1 MKRLYS
7 SLLVLALLFTC
18 VLPAVSAQAVWQCPF
33 NDVPQNAWYR
43 ENLEHLEPYELFNG
57 TSENT
62 FSPKGQV
69 NHAMLVT
76 LLWRYAGCPEPR
88 GGEIQLEYVN
98 PNGYYYKAAMW
109 ALENR
114 IIPRRPVMGSTLEDD
129 ELSENESGNGLRC
142 IFIPN
147 MRQTREDVL
156 VAVYNTARFLEADM
170 SPSSDLKEFAD
181 RDQIEVGYEKFYQW
195 AVAVDILRGEL
206 QNNALVLNP
215 KGNVTRAQMASFLD
229 RMIVFLEK

>member
-1 MKRLYS
+1 M
-7 SLLVLALLFTC
+7 
-18 VLPAVSAQAVWQCPF
+18 LPAVSAQAVWQCPF

-43 ENLEHLEPYELFNG
+43 ENLEHLEPYKLFNG

-62 FSPKGQV
+62 FSPAGQV

-114 IIPRRPVMGSTLEDD
+114 IIPRRFVVEDD
-129 ELSENESGNGLRC
+129 GSSENNSGNGLRC
-142 IFIPN
+142 LFFPHYQVT
-147 MRQTREDVL
+147 RQDVL
-156 VAVYNTARFLEADM
+156 IAVYSYARYLGADM
-170 SPSSDLKEFAD
+170 SPSSDLKEFTD
-181 RDQIEVGYEKFYQW
+181 TDKLSSSFYRDVFQW

-229 RMIVFLEK
+229 RMIVFIEK